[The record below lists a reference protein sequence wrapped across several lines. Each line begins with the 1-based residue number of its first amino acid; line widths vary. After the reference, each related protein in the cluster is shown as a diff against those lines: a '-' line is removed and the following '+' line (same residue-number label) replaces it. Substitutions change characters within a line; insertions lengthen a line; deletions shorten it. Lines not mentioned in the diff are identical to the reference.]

1 MYIIHVVFL
10 LFLPWVIY
18 INSDVK
24 DLPEAVY
31 DGSVSVREIDFGA
44 LKFSSGTDGKEILAR
59 LDAWSRNERAK
70 AENEL
75 RESLPPG
82 WIISQDAPA
91 LCVGLQDVRR
101 VEAEIALLS
110 SISTYNEYQTARQ
123 VALDYVT
130 GFETYR
136 VEQEQQRPSA
146 ENLSDAEA
154 QLLDMSWQDQTL
166 KRYVYFKIR
175 RSEKID
181 HIFKYFEN
189 LILTER
195 CIDNV
200 KSYNLVKRY
209 ISQRGWPSLS
219 SYGNE
224 FSRYLFLLVQHFS
237 FDPDLLYISL
247 KQIKSSVDKGEANPR
262 FYPDLYDKLAIYSG
276 RPQRFATFYGCID
289 GRFQPLNGVEDVDFV
304 DARRA
309 TYGLPPLSEKRERYP
324 DRC

>member
-75 RESLPPG
+75 RES
-82 WIISQDAPA
+82 
-91 LCVGLQDVRR
+91 
-101 VEAEIALLS
+101 LLS